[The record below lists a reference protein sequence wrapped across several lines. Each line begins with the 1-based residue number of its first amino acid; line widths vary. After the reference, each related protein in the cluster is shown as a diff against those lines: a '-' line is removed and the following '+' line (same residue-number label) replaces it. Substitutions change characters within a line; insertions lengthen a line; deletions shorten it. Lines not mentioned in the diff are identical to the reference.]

1 MMSLLQRLK
10 QETASA
16 HAQLEEKLQLLR
28 PEMALPDYRLLLESF
43 FGFYVPWEQ
52 RAATTLTRALPE
64 FLLQR
69 SKVPLLERDLR
80 FLGSD
85 LLSIPAMRA
94 LPATD
99 SLPAILG
106 SLYVLE
112 GATLGGQIL
121 ARHFSAKFGL
131 SRDRGCSFFF
141 SYGPDVGRRWQSFCQ
156 LLTAHSSPTSDPAIV
171 QSALR
176 TFSCLDG
183 WLREQGAVAA

>member
-10 QETASA
+10 QETANA

-28 PEMALPDYRLLLESF
+28 PEMPLTDYRLLLESF

-106 SLYVLE
+106 SLYVFRGRNPGWPDF
-112 GATLGGQIL
+112 GAAL
-121 ARHFSAKFGL
+121 FSKVRPF
-131 SRDRGCSFFF
+131 
-141 SYGPDVGRRWQSFCQ
+141 P
-156 LLTAHSSPTSDPAIV
+156 
-171 QSALR
+171 
-176 TFSCLDG
+176 
-183 WLREQGAVAA
+183 